1 MNKLQEFLSKQD
13 ISSMTQTLNIG
24 GRLKDF
30 ELTVKPLQGS
40 QYNDYQ
46 KLCIENAG
54 SVKKRSFNTK
64 KFNELIVI
72 NCTAE
77 PNFKDADF
85 QKANGIQDGDA
96 AKLMYKV
103 LLAGEIS
110 FLAESILKLS
120 GFDRDIEEEMDEVKN

>member
-13 ISSMTQTLNIG
+13 ISTMTQTLNIG

-46 KLCIENAG
+46 KLCIENAA
-54 SVKKRSFNTK
+54 SQKKRSFNTK

-72 NCTAE
+72 NCTTE

-85 QKANGIQDGDA
+85 QKANGVLDGDA